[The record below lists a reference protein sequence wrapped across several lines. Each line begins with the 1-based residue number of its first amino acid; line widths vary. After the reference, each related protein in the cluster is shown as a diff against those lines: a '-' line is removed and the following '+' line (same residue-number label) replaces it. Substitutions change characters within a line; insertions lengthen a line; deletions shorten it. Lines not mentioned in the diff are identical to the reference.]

1 MRTWP
6 TLFSINSS
14 MFFLMA
20 QAVLSRVFVPGVSI
34 FVNSSVRCRPHRTFA
49 SVEPHPYC
57 ANTAKQH
64 ARKSTSHAPQ
74 ILDCDTQ
81 SSAANGVFDPLSDFV
96 R

>member
-1 MRTWP
+1 
-6 TLFSINSS
+6 

-49 SVEPHPYC
+49 SVEPRLHC
-57 ANTAKQH
+57 ANTAQQY

-74 ILDCDTQ
+74 ILDCDAQ
-81 SSAANGVFDPLSDFV
+81 SSAANGVFNPLSDL
-96 R
+96 